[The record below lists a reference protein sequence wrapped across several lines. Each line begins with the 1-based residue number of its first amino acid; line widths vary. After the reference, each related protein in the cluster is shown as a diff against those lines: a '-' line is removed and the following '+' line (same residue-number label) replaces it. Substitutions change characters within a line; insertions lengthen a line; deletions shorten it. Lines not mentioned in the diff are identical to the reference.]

1 MVKHQKTVEQIAG
14 LALIGAIVVGC
25 GFVLWPFVSAILWAA
40 ILCFATW
47 PLYELFLRWLH
58 GRRTIAAAMTTLVLS
73 LVLVIPF
80 VVVGLT
86 FTDTIRSGIQWLD
99 SRKQAGVPDPP
110 AWLKSVPLIGG
121 RITDSWEAYVTDA
134 ESTIEEWKP
143 WLKEAGLWLLGH
155 SVDLAKGFLHL
166 VLSVLIAFFFYR
178 DGEGLVERLREGF
191 QKISGDSAQR
201 MVDVVKTTVQSVV
214 YGVIGTALAQG
225 IVAGIGFAIAGAP
238 APMLLAL
245 LTFFLSFLPFG
256 PPIVWIGASIWLFA
270 MGRTGWGIFMAIY
283 GVSVISIVDNV
294 IKPLIISRGS
304 KLSFIVMFIGVLG
317 GVTAFGFIGI
327 FLGPTLLA
335 VGFSLAQE
343 ILEQRRF
350 SSARVLAPTPGEP
363 QPATAPATM
372 EATTPGQSPAN
383 GPGPAPSP

>member
-363 QPATAPATM
+363 QSATAPATM

>member
-166 VLSVLIAFFFYR
+166 VLSVLTAFFFYR

-363 QPATAPATM
+363 QSATAPATM

>member
-1 MVKHQKTVEQIAG
+1 MVKHQKTIEQIAG

-25 GFVLWPFVSAILWAA
+25 GFVLRPFVSAILWAA

-47 PLYELFLRWLH
+47 PLYELFRRWLR
-58 GRRTIAAAMTTLVLS
+58 GRRSLAAALTTAVLS
-73 LVLVIPF
+73 LVLIIPF

-86 FTDTIRSGIQWLD
+86 LTDTIRSGIQWLD
-99 SRKQAGVPDPP
+99 SKTEAGVPPPP
-110 AWLKSVPLIGG
+110 AWLERVPLIGG
-121 RITDSWEAYVTDA
+121 RITESWSAFMADA
-134 ESTIEEWKP
+134 ESTMEEWRP
-143 WLKEAGLWLLGH
+143 WLKETGLWLLGH

-166 VLSVLIAFFFYR
+166 VLSVLIAFFLYR

-191 QKISGDSAQR
+191 QRISGDSAQR

-225 IVAGIGFAIAGAP
+225 IVAGIGFVIAGAP

-245 LTFFLSFLPFG
+245 MTFFLSFLPFG
-256 PPIVWIGASIWLFA
+256 PPVVWIGASIWLFA
-270 MGRTGWGIFMAIY
+270 MGKTGWGIFMALY
-283 GVSVISIVDNV
+283 GLLVISVVDNF
-294 IKPLIISRGS
+294 IKPIIISRGS

-335 VGFSLAQE
+335 VGFSLAHE
-343 ILEQRRF
+343 ILEQRRHI
-350 SSARVLAPTPGEP
+350 STSVLARMPEGVPP
-363 QPATAPATM
+363 VAPAT
-372 EATTPGQSPAN
+372 EAAVAPDPPAS
-383 GPGPAPSP
+383 APSK